1 MDHLTKLPP
10 DSSNLLCYNIRVRN
24 AKIMTIKV
32 KVKVKAMVVVM
43 VVINCNFN
51 YKLLVFDRKIPSK
64 GLF

>member
-1 MDHLTKLPP
+1 MKLPP
-10 DSSNLLCYNIRVRN
+10 DSSNLICYNIRVRN
-24 AKIMTIKV
+24 AKIMKI